1 MKTALQNLKTARLAL
16 LALVLACVLSG
27 VLLRS
32 AWLAKQGAQQQLT
45 QLQMALNEA
54 QRRLALSGTEK
65 DLVQR
70 YLDAYH
76 LLQQRGFIAA
86 DQRLAWREALDQAR
100 RNLNLVDMKFSI
112 GPQQPY
118 SGALKLDT
126 GDQVLREA
134 RLNFSAQLLQE
145 NQLAQLIASLAAQ
158 PHGIFGVRDCTLQ
171 RTTLQAPA
179 DNAPQLQTQ
188 CTFAWYT
195 LAASSTAK
203 PNTTTP

>member
-16 LALVLACVLSG
+16 LALLLAVVLG
-27 VLLRS
+27 GIILRS
-32 AWLAKQGAQQQLT
+32 AWLAKQAAHQQLT

-54 QRRLALSGTEK
+54 QRKLALSGTEK

-76 LLQQRGFIAA
+76 ILQQRGFIAD
-86 DQRLAWREALDQAR
+86 DQRLAWRDALDQAR
-100 RNLNLVDMKFSI
+100 RSLNIADMKFSI

-171 RTTLQAPA
+171 RATLQAPA

-195 LAASSTAK
+195 LAAGAAK
-203 PNTTTP
+203 PHVSAP

>member
-1 MKTALQNLKTARLAL
+1 MKTGLQNLKTARLAL

-27 VLLRS
+27 MLLRS
-32 AWLAKQGAQQQLT
+32 AWLAKQSAHQQLT
-45 QLQMALNEA
+45 QLNMALNEA
-54 QRRLALSGTEK
+54 QHKLALSGTEK

-86 DQRLAWREALDQAR
+86 DQRLAWRDALDQAR
-100 RNLNLVDMKFSI
+100 RNLNIADMKFSI

-126 GDQVLREA
+126 GDQLLREA
-134 RLNFSAQLLQE
+134 RLSFSAQLLQE

-195 LAASSTAK
+195 LAAANLK
-203 PNTTTP
+203 PAVATP

>member
-1 MKTALQNLKTARLAL
+1 MKTALQNLKSARLAL
-16 LALVLACVLSG
+16 LSLLLACALSG

-32 AWLAKQGAQQQLT
+32 AWQARQAAQQQLT

-54 QRRLALSGTEK
+54 QRKLALSGTEK

-76 LLQQRGFIAA
+76 RLQQRGFIAD
-86 DQRLAWREALDQAR
+86 DQRLAWRDTLDQAR
-100 RNLNLVDMKFSI
+100 RSLNIAEMKFSI

-118 SGALKLDT
+118 AGARKLDT
-126 GDQVLREA
+126 GDQLLREA
-134 RLNFSAQLLQE
+134 RVNFSAQLLQE
-145 NQLAQLIASLAAQ
+145 NQFAQLIARLAAQ

-171 RTTLQAPA
+171 RTSLQMPA
-179 DNAPQLQTQ
+179 DAAPQLQTQ

-195 LAASSTAK
+195 LAPPNSDPAVTA
-203 PNTTTP
+203 P